1 MIGTDLKHMSTS
13 RPVWDSGSCGE
24 IHSGQ
29 CIVELAVVMYGRT
42 IMVAGSGR
50 EMDIDFGQNVKY
62 NT

>member
-13 RPVWDSGSCGE
+13 RLVWDSGSCGG

-29 CIVELAVVMYGRT
+29 CIVELAVIMYGRT

-50 EMDIDFGQNVKY
+50 EMDIDFW
-62 NT
+62 